1 MTPSSCVADSKYIR
15 NRTDSFV
22 ADMKLR
28 VAPFA
33 AVIVVL
39 VLIWAIS
46 HDYVRIRQRARDLL
60 GMESAAQFK
69 LKFQSKTPPPQCNL
83 SRNCPPDHF
92 AIHMQSGAA
101 NVVGPKICFDGKII
115 MSHVLNNV
123 GPGLNI
129 VVVNSENG
137 AVDRCGYLNMKDGV
151 PEDILA
157 YLKEIKPGEIVIVAS
172 FDDATTKMTKEM
184 REIFVGMGSAL
195 IESVRY
201 RDNWVFAGR
210 GGAASR
216 SSFEKRS
223 ANDDASNL
231 YDGWPVAVEVGG
243 CFPRSS

>member
-1 MTPSSCVADSKYIR
+1 MMR
-15 NRTDSFV
+15 H
-22 ADMKLR
+22 R
-28 VAPFA
+28 VAPYA
-33 AVIVVL
+33 AIIVVL
-39 VLIWAIS
+39 LVTWAILNDS
-46 HDYVRIRQRARDLL
+46 VQQRARDLFR
-60 GMESAAQFK
+60 MKIAVQFK
-69 LKFQSKTPPPQCNL
+69 PKFQPKCNL
-83 SRNCPPDHF
+83 SKRCPPDHF
-92 AIHMQSGAA
+92 AIHVRSGAA

-137 AVDRCGYLNMKDGV
+137 AVDRCGYLNMNDGV

-172 FDDATTKMTKEM
+172 FDDVTTKMTNEM

-195 IESVRY
+195 IKSVSY

-210 GGAASR
+210 GGTGNR
-216 SSFEKRS
+216 SSFEKRV
-223 ANDDASNL
+223 ANDDTSNV
-231 YDGWPVAVEVGG
+231 YEGWPVAVEVGG

>member
-1 MTPSSCVADSKYIR
+1 
-15 NRTDSFV
+15 
-22 ADMKLR
+22 MKHR
-28 VAPFA
+28 VAPYA

-39 VLIWAIS
+39 VVTWAIS
-46 HDYVRIRQRARDLL
+46 HDYIRIQLRARKLW
-60 GMESAAQFK
+60 GMKSAEQFK
-69 LKFQSKTPPPQCNL
+69 PKVQPITSAECNL
-83 SRNCPPDHF
+83 SGSCPPDHF
-92 AIHMQSGAA
+92 AIHVRSGAA
-101 NVVGPKICFDGKII
+101 NVVGPKICFDGKTI

-195 IESVRY
+195 IESVSY

-210 GGAASR
+210 GGTASR
-216 SSFEKRS
+216 SSFEKRA
-223 ANDDASNL
+223 ANDDASNV
-231 YDGWPVAVEVGG
+231 YDGWPMAVEVGG

>member
-1 MTPSSCVADSKYIR
+1 MLCLLK
-15 NRTDSFV
+15 SFCS
-22 ADMKLR
+22 LWLT
-28 VAPFA
+28 VAPYA

-39 VLIWAIS
+39 VVTWAIS
-46 HDYVRIRQRARDLL
+46 HDYIRIQLRARKLWGEL
-60 GMESAAQFK
+60 HVFITSAE
-69 LKFQSKTPPPQCNL
+69 CNL
-83 SRNCPPDHF
+83 SGSCPPDHF
-92 AIHMQSGAA
+92 AIHVRSGAA
-101 NVVGPKICFDGKII
+101 NVVGPKICFDGKTI

-137 AVDRCGYLNMKDGV
+137 AVDRCGYLNMKDG
-151 PEDILA
+151 EDILA

-195 IESVRY
+195 IESVSY

-210 GGAASR
+210 GGTASR
-216 SSFEKRS
+216 SSFEKRA
-223 ANDDASNL
+223 ANDDASNV
-231 YDGWPVAVEVGG
+231 YDGWPMAVEVGG

>member
-1 MTPSSCVADSKYIR
+1 MTPSSCVADRKYIR

-28 VAPFA
+28 VAPYA
-33 AVIVVL
+33 AVIVVF

-46 HDYVRIRQRARDLL
+46 HDYVRIRQRARDVL

-69 LKFQSKTPPPQCNL
+69 LKFQSITPPPQCNL
-83 SRNCPPDHF
+83 SKNCPPDHF

-129 VVVNSENG
+129 VVVNI
-137 AVDRCGYLNMKDGV
+137 